1 MSTTSEQQANTQHT
15 PMMQQYLKI
24 KAEHPNQLLFYRMG
38 DFYELF
44 FDDAK
49 KAAELLDVTLT
60 ARGKTGGNPI
70 PMAGV
75 PYHAADNYVARLVK
89 MGESVVIC
97 EQVGDPATS
106 KGPVARE
113 VARIVTPGTLTEEAF
128 QDSSRSAPIVAINKP
143 DSIYGIAAL
152 DMGSGRFTLCEC
164 DTIEALQAHIE
175 RLAPAELLVEDELD
189 LSLCTGLPKSLHR
202 TPIWEFDQESAV
214 RSLCNQFKTKDLEG
228 FGVTHDMVA
237 VGAAGALLNYA
248 RDTQR
253 SQLPHINHL
262 ALEHNNQA
270 VALDA
275 ATQKNLELVEN
286 LTGDESNTL
295 LSVFSTTGTA
305 MGKRELARWLL
316 RPLTNRLSIE
326 NRQTAVS
333 NLVADYR
340 FEMLLEHLKQIGDM
354 ERILTRVALGS
365 ARPRDLTRLGDS
377 LAQLPQ
383 VQAIIEGCE
392 SELLNSIANDMG
404 EFSETTALLNRA
416 VIDNPPV
423 VIRDGGVIKEGYDR
437 ELDELRS
444 LSTSAGEVLVKLET
458 QERERT
464 GINTLKVGYNRV
476 HGYFIEISKAQS
488 EQAPAEYIRRQT
500 LKNAERFI
508 TPELKT
514 FEDKVLSS
522 KSKALARE
530 KHLYEQLINTLADD
544 LLNLQRAAIAVAE
557 LDVLNCF
564 AERAYNLNWVQPK
577 MTDDR
582 SIAISKGRHP
592 VVEQVAQHAFVP
604 NDTALNEARHLLV
617 ITGPNMGGK
626 STYMRQTAL
635 IVLMAHTG
643 SFVPASQATIGLVDK
658 IFTRIGSS
666 DDLAGGRSTF
676 MVEMTETANILHN
689 ATERSLVLMDEVG
702 RGTSTFDGLSLAW
715 ACADYLCNKLKALTL
730 FATHYFE
737 LTELD
742 QRYDGAVNVHLSA
755 SEQGDELVFLHSV
768 QEGAANQSY
777 GIQVAR
783 LAGLPSSVIG
793 IAGKKLMMLEQQNQI
808 AGSVAPAPPQ
818 VDLFS
823 STPSAAETALTNLDP
838 DDLTPKQALERLYEL
853 KAML

>member
-24 KAEHPNQLLFYRMG
+24 KADHPNQLLFYRMG

-60 ARGKTGGNPI
+60 ARGKAGGNPI

-128 QDSSRSAPIVAINKP
+128 QDSSRSAPIVAIHKP
-143 DSIYGIAAL
+143 HTHYGIAAL

-164 DTIEALQAHIE
+164 DTLEALQAHLE

-189 LSLCTGLPKSLHR
+189 LSALPSVPKSLHR

-228 FGVTHDMVA
+228 FGVNHEMPA
-237 VGAAGALLNYA
+237 LGAAGALLNYA

-316 RPLTNRLSIE
+316 RPLTNRNAIE
-326 NRQTAVS
+326 NRQSAIS

-340 FEMLLEHLKQIGDM
+340 FELLLEHLKQIGDM

-365 ARPRDLTRLGDS
+365 ARPRDLTRLADS
-377 LAQLPQ
+377 LSQLPQ
-383 VQAIIEGCE
+383 IQSIIAGCD
-392 SELLNSIANDMG
+392 SRLLNSISNDMG
-404 EFSETTALLNRA
+404 EFSHITSLLHRA

-423 VIRDGGVIKEGYDR
+423 VIRDGGVIKEGYDS

-530 KHLYEQLINTLADD
+530 KHLYEQLISILAES
-544 LLNLQRAAIAVAE
+544 LLPLQRAAIAVAE

-564 AERAYNLNWVQPK
+564 AERAYNLNWVQPC
-577 MTDDR
+577 MADER
-582 SIAISKGRHP
+582 GIEIRKGRHP

-604 NDTALNEARHLLV
+604 NDTSLNQDRHLLV

-643 SFVPASQATIGLVDK
+643 SFVPAEHAQIGLVDK

-715 ACADYLCNKLKALTL
+715 ACADYICNQLEALTL

-742 QRYDGAVNVHLSA
+742 QRYAGAVNVHLSA

-793 IAGKKLMMLEQQNQI
+793 IAAKKLATLEHMNHGTNSKI
-808 AGSVAPAPPQ
+808 PETPQ
-818 VDLFS
+818 VDLFAAP
-823 STPSAAETALTNLDP
+823 PSAAQTALDNLDP
-838 DDLTPKQALERLYEL
+838 DELTPKQALERLYEL